1 MARNIGLANIYVKIR
16 NKRALTIDDLV
27 KLERMGLKSA
37 TNLVEALEISKANS
51 MERVLFGLGIRHI
64 GEKAAKILSAN
75 FHSFEALMKA
85 TREELIAI
93 FEIGDKMAD
102 SLVTYFEQE
111 EVQLLIERLKEA
123 GLTLQYTGRIIDA
136 DVMEN
141 SPFAGKT
148 VVLTGKLMQLS
159 RTEAKEK
166 IESLGGK
173 VAGSVSKKTDLVIA
187 GEEAGSKLEKAT
199 SLGIEVWDEQKL
211 LDSIAE

>member
-1 MARNIGLANIYVKIR
+1 EQLFREQLIKDISDLYK
-16 NKRALTIDDLV
+16 LTVDDLV

-75 FHSFEALMKA
+75 FHNFDALMKA

-148 VVLTGKLMQLS
+148 VVLTGKLMQIS
-159 RTEAKEK
+159 RTDAKEK

-211 LDSIAE
+211 LDSIVE